1 MAFDITFIIYDA
13 QNRMATNLNPKP
25 KADDTSEQKPQLT
38 LEEVQSRLEEIS
50 SRLQRVEV
58 LMERIGPG
66 IEEVSE
72 SAAVIREGFE
82 FYDGMVKLMTKFT
95 KAERLESRYGDLKK
109 DQISWLIVKILDSSQ
124 PLNISQIT
132 AAIRGERGTASRRI
146 VRERVNALHKRGILT
161 VIEDEDERARFFTLA
176 K

>member
-1 MAFDITFIIYDA
+1 MAFDITFIISCGL
-13 QNRMATNLNPKP
+13 NKWETNLNPKSKP
-25 KADDTSEQKPQLT
+25 DDEAADKPQLS
-38 LEEVQSRLEEIS
+38 LEEVQSRLEDIS
-50 SRLQRVEV
+50 NRLQRVET

-95 KAERLESRYGDLKK
+95 KAERLESKFGDLKK
-109 DQISWLIVKILDSSQ
+109 DQISWLIVKTLDGSQ

-146 VRERVNALHKRGILT
+146 VRERVNSLLQRGILT